1 MFTRSTGWVLVI
13 ALAAGLGLWAAQRW
27 FAPSAPAIA
36 SLQSPDLKAIDLKA
50 IRLYSQPRALPAFS
64 LQQSDGTAF
73 TPDELR
79 GHWTVVF
86 LGFTHCPDVCPTTLT
101 DLAAAQKS
109 WQTIPSHSRPRLLF
123 VSVDPERDSPE
134 RIGSYTAYFHPDTLA
149 ATAPEPAL
157 HEFATSLGMVYMKVP
172 QGNGENYSMDHSS
185 TLVVID
191 PQGRQA
197 GLIRQ
202 PLIPA
207 EIARDLLVLTGTLP

>member
-13 ALAAGLGLWAAQRW
+13 ALAAGLGLWVAQRV
-27 FAPSAPAIA
+27 FAPPAPAIA
-36 SLQSPDLKAIDLKA
+36 SLQSLDLKA
-50 IRLYSQPRALPAFS
+50 IRLYSQPRDLPAFS

-79 GHWTVVF
+79 GHWTLIF
-86 LGFTHCPDVCPTTLT
+86 LGFTHCPDVCPTTLA

-157 HEFATSLGMVYMKVP
+157 HDFATSLGMVYMKVP
-172 QGNGENYSMDHSS
+172 QADGYSMDHSS

-207 EIARDLLVLTGTLP
+207 EIASDLLVLTGTLP

>member
-1 MFTRSTGWVLVI
+1 MFTRSTGWILVI
-13 ALAAGLGLWAAQRW
+13 ALAAGMGLWAAQRW
-27 FAPSAPAIA
+27 FEPPAPAVA
-36 SLQSPDLKAIDLKA
+36 SSLLQSLDLKA

-79 GHWTVVF
+79 GHWTVIF

-134 RIGSYTAYFHPDTLA
+134 HIGSYTAYFHPDTLA

-157 HEFATSLGMVYMKVP
+157 HDFATRLGMVYMKVP
-172 QGNGENYSMDHSS
+172 QADGYSMDHSS

-207 EIARDLLVLTGTLP
+207 EIASDLLVLTGTLP